1 MATAATHNAITLRWQ
16 LDFTGG
22 AKLEEIGYRI
32 RQKKEESENYVY
44 RDVPKV
50 WRGEI
55 LKRADKYFPLSGQI

>member
-1 MATAATHNAITLRWQ
+1 MATAATHSSITLKWQ

-32 RQKKEESENYVY
+32 RQKKEESDNYVY

-50 WRGEI
+50 WRG
-55 LKRADKYFPLSGQI
+55 S